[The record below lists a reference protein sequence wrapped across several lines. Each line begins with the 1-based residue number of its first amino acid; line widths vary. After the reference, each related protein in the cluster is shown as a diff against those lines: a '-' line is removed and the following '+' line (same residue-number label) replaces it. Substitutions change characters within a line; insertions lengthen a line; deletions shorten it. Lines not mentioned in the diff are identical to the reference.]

1 MLKLLNITKDYK
13 VGDQVV
19 HALREIDLE
28 FGESGFVSILGQS
41 GCGKTTLMNVI
52 GGLDR
57 YTTGDVVIDGV
68 STKDY
73 SERDWNTY
81 RNDVVGFV
89 FQSYNLIPH
98 MTVLANVE
106 LALTLSGIKG
116 AERKER
122 SLAML
127 EKVGLKEQAHK
138 RPNQLSGGQC
148 QRVAIARALFLYR
161 ARRDISRR
169 RHYASCDGEKERKKQ
184 GNVLISTEIELFD
197 DNFTQIAFRNGEK
210 IEEAKLYYKD
220 MVQWKESKNY
230 FFLYP
235 NKVTAYPIDKKG
247 LGEDG
252 CAFLRNV
259 LVTNCIKKF
268 ML

>member
-41 GCGKTTLMNVI
+41 GCGKTMLMNVI

-169 RHYASCDGEKERKKQ
+169 RHYASCDGEKERKKNKETCLFPPKSNFSTIILRKSRFATAKKSKRRNSIIKIWCS
-184 GNVLISTEIELFD
+184 GKNRKIISFCTRI
-197 DNFTQIAFRNGEK
+197 R
-210 IEEAKLYYKD
+210 
-220 MVQWKESKNY
+220 
-230 FFLYP
+230 
-235 NKVTAYPIDKKG
+235 
-247 LGEDG
+247 
-252 CAFLRNV
+252 
-259 LVTNCIKKF
+259 
-268 ML
+268 